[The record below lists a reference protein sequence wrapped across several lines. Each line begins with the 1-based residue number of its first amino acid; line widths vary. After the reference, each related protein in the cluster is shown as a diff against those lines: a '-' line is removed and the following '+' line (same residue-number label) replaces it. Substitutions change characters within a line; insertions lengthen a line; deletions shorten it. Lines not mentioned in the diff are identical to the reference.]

1 VLYRTNRVR
10 LALFLIFEPALV
22 IEPTIDPT
30 VKRLISIYLDF
41 ARRFIWLGNAI

>member
-1 VLYRTNRVR
+1 VLCSTHRVS
-10 LALFLIFEPALV
+10 LALFLIFEPTHV

-41 ARRFIWLGNAI
+41 ARRFIWLGNAR

>member
-1 VLYRTNRVR
+1 MFYGALWVS
-10 LALFLIFEPALV
+10 LALSCVFEPALV

-41 ARRFIWLGNAI
+41 ARRFIWLGNAR